1 VRTKSIC
8 FRVHVLA
15 KQNVFQVINFNIN
28 SVILKALFGNTA
40 CTSLLTA
47 RSDVVILY
55 EYVFYTDLIAV
66 KNNYRDIN

>member
-1 VRTKSIC
+1 VRTKSVC

-15 KQNVFQVINFNIN
+15 KKNLFQVINFNIN

-47 RSDVVILY
+47 RSDVVILN
-55 EYVFYTDLIAV
+55 EYVFYTNIIAA
-66 KNNYRDIN
+66 KNNY